1 MKETEI
7 AELLKAAGPRPR
19 VPDQVTARVRAA
31 AHEAWQDELR
41 KRGRRRAAGW
51 AVGVAAALAVAVSTL
66 LPTGHVAAPPTVA
79 TALVARGAASVH
91 VHDALRQ
98 GAVVSTG
105 GDGIVA
111 LDWNGSLRLAANT
124 RVRMLGRKA
133 ISLERGTVYFSSMQS
148 GVEVRTPHGV
158 VRDVG
163 TQFEVQVGPDAL
175 RVRVRE
181 GLVDLDRRGTKT
193 RAAAGTELF
202 LSADGA
208 LARRPIPR
216 GGPEWAWVTAAAP
229 AMRIDGNAHDLL
241 AAIAREKGVMLMFR
255 SESLELATRRQLLHG
270 GMMLP
275 PDDALAATATAAGV
289 RYKMSNEALVI
300 ER

>member
-1 MKETEI
+1 
-7 AELLKAAGPRPR
+7 
-19 VPDQVTARVRAA
+19 
-31 AHEAWQDELR
+31 
-41 KRGRRRAAGW
+41 
-51 AVGVAAALAVAVSTL
+51 VAAAVAVAVSTL
-66 LPTGHVAAPPTVA
+66 LPTAQVSAPPTVA
-79 TALVARGAASVH
+79 TALLARGAASVRI
-91 VHDALRQ
+91 HDELRQ

-105 GDGIVA
+105 SDGVVA
-111 LDWNGSLRLAANT
+111 LDWNGSLRLAAST
-124 RVRMLGRKA
+124 RVRMLGRDA
-133 ISLERGTVYFSSMQS
+133 IALERGTIYFSSTQS

-163 TQFEVQVGPDAL
+163 TQFEVQVGRDVL

-181 GLVDLDRRGTKT
+181 GLVDLERRGTKT
-193 RAAAGTELF
+193 RAAAGTELS
-202 LSADGA
+202 LEPDGA
-208 LARRPIPR
+208 VARRPIPR

-255 SESLELATRRQLLHG
+255 SQSLDQATRRQLLHG

-275 PDDALAATATAAGV
+275 PDDALAATATAAGL
-289 RYKMSNEALVI
+289 RYKLTDEALVI